1 MGNIVTVE
9 ANAILASSVAGTTYL
24 LATKPINL
32 ALITD
37 VTDPTA
43 VLKGSEVTNTGG
55 STYARQ
61 DTTTTTIW
69 GTASAGSITNS
80 ASPGTVSFNVMPA
93 CTIKSIELWDSATRV
108 TSADGVVTNL
118 SANISSATGNFTSA
132 DVGQRIAATG
142 IPGGFTTIASVTNST
157 TAVLAVAFT
166 GTTGSSTVFTITTP
180 VRRWFGALSASK
192 TVNAGDT
199 VTFAQ
204 SSISITLS

>member
-9 ANAILASSVAGTTYL
+9 ANAILAASVAGVTYPNP
-24 LATKPINL
+24 TKPITL

-43 VLKGSEVTNTGG
+43 VLKGSEVANTGG
-55 STYARQ
+55 STYARF
-61 DTTTTTIW
+61 DTTTGTSIW
-69 GTASAGSITNS
+69 GTASAGSVTNS
-80 ASPGTVSFNVMPA
+80 VGTASFNVMPA

-132 DVGQRIAATG
+132 DVGQKIAATG
-142 IPGGFTTIASVTNST
+142 IPGGFTTIASVTDST
-157 TAVLAVAFT
+157 HAVLAVAFT

-199 VTFAQ
+199 VTFAT